1 MATLD
6 WALNFLRALRE
17 KERETLSWGRLVI
30 FKSELLC

>member
-17 KERETLSWGRLVI
+17 KERETLSWGAARY
-30 FKSELLC
+30 F